1 MILYD
6 NKKGVLKDVDIKPFK
21 KEIEIQRLVEENC
34 ETIFQLDF
42 IITELTVGNYRVD
55 SLCFDHENNSTYRF
69 RT

>member
-42 IITELTVGNYRVD
+42 IITENEIL
-55 SLCFDHENNSTYRF
+55 E
-69 RT
+69 

>member
-55 SLCFDHENNSTYRF
+55 SLCFDHEK
-69 RT
+69 